1 MFNDY
6 LVFVLSWFLFYQFE
20 ECIFKTLKQGYI
32 DLYSFFKKSK
42 HFYPS
47 IEFYNMAQ
55 VSKSS
60 TLSLRFCNSRTLLFI
75 YFISNTPPCSQLFG
89 RQGTHGWLL
98 PCNRSHFV
106 FSIRSNWGRKYY
118 RFILGSAQGKRK
130 HSISWIVTVF
140 PISNTCISSVVILTA
155 ADICKVAAQVEFCIS
170 EFQPVT
176 TIYSKNL
183 SV

>member
-1 MFNDY
+1 M
-6 LVFVLSWFLFYQFE
+6 
-20 ECIFKTLKQGYI
+20 T
-32 DLYSFFKKSK
+32 
-42 HFYPS
+42 
-47 IEFYNMAQ
+47 Q

-75 YFISNTPPCSQLFG
+75 SFISNTLPCSQLFG

-130 HSISWIVTVF
+130 HSISWVVTVF

-155 ADICKVAAQVEFCIS
+155 ADTCKVFFWGGGGGFQVCESRASWILHFWISTGYHYLFEEFVS
-170 EFQPVT
+170 LV
-176 TIYSKNL
+176 K
-183 SV
+183 

>member
-1 MFNDY
+1 M
-6 LVFVLSWFLFYQFE
+6 
-20 ECIFKTLKQGYI
+20 T
-32 DLYSFFKKSK
+32 
-42 HFYPS
+42 
-47 IEFYNMAQ
+47 Q

-75 YFISNTPPCSQLFG
+75 SFISNTLPCSQLFG
-89 RQGTHGWLL
+89 RQGTHGCLL

-130 HSISWIVTVF
+130 HSISWVVTVF

-155 ADICKVAAQVEFCIS
+155 ADTCKVFFLGGGDSKCAKAAQVEFCIS